1 MFSRP
6 GLSRVVRGV
15 ALPLGVALL
24 LAACGAG
31 SGRITSGAPA
41 ACAKADAS
49 GAIKLTAKDISFS
62 APCMQGPANSP
73 LTIEFT
79 NADAVPHDVA
89 LYTNSSK
96 SQELFRGELVTGPG
110 KTVTY
115 KLPPLK
121 PGSYFYEC
129 TEHPSMTGTLTSS

>member
-1 MFSRP
+1 MSSRP
-6 GLSRVVRGV
+6 ARWRALRGV
-15 ALPLGVALL
+15 VLPLLIALL

-31 SGRITSGAPA
+31 GGSTTSGAPA

-62 APCMQGPANSP
+62 SPCMQGPANSP

-79 NADAVPHDVA
+79 NADGMPHDVA
-89 LYTNSSK
+89 VYTNSSK

-129 TEHPSMTGTLTSS
+129 TEHPSMTGTLTIT